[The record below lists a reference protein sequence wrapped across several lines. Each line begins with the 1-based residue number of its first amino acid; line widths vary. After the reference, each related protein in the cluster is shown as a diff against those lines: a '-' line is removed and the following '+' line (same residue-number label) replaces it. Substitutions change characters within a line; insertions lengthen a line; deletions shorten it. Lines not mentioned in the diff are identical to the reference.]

1 MLEVQE
7 YEKNRKSLISMYEYT
22 TNPIVQIKLALQR
35 NLPPKGDSW
44 KEIIVV
50 ENTGIPVWLV
60 EERGEEMEDKSEEG
74 VETLGEAERERESEE
89 VMRK

>member
-1 MLEVQE
+1 M
-7 YEKNRKSLISMYEYT
+7 
-22 TNPIVQIKLALQR
+22 
-35 NLPPKGDSW
+35 
-44 KEIIVV
+44 VV

-60 EERGEEMEDKSEEG
+60 KERGEEMEDKSEEG